1 MDSSGGKRERSFLQ
15 CQWGGLIETLLEQYG
30 EWVAVEELT
39 KIEPTIVE
47 RLQALE
53 GCKSLYEVIK
63 VFQKYAYDWP
73 SIEPNADS
81 WMNRINS
88 PLLDQLSRAFT
99 YAVQVVEMSK
109 DQFTYYGICQGMPF
123 HVRHLMY
130 LRMMEHVMTNEAME
144 AWDFVLDRGLVDLSE
159 YNYASMF
166 GHSSPKILSRM
177 PSMNSKEA
185 RSIVQKTHSDRVL
198 DIILESKLLSLE
210 QMFECIES
218 NGWHP
223 CATVVKW
230 ALEHGS
236 VRIRI
241 RNYFLSPDIQFL
253 KELITLGTKREHVE
267 WYGIMIADRAL
278 RNAAHTQGF
287 WYDILQ
293 ELAELQIPLSSV
305 KERPVNLN
313 LYKQLYKCGYRAT
326 SDVYQHAFS
335 SFDIDYVKA
344 LLAHQVPLP
353 ANALWMLIHTPS
365 LPKHL
370 QRKPST
376 DSRWFKQT
384 VLRLLMEHGCKMTA
398 ADHSTLQNTRPG
410 FAKLVQS
417 AVQ

>member
-1 MDSSGGKRERSFLQ
+1 MDSLAQKRERAFLQ
-15 CQWGGLIETLLEQYG
+15 CQWGGLIDTLAEQYG
-30 EWVAVEELT
+30 ESVTVEELT
-39 KIEPTIVE
+39 KIEPTLVD

-73 SIEPNADS
+73 SIAPNADS
-81 WMNRINS
+81 WMNRVNS
-88 PLLDQLSRAFT
+88 PLLDQLTRAFT
-99 YAVQVVEMSK
+99 HAVQVVEMSK
-109 DQFTYYGICQGMPF
+109 SHFEYYGICQCKPF
-123 HVRHLMY
+123 HVRHVMY
-130 LRMMEHVMTNEAME
+130 LRMMEHIMTNEAME
-144 AWDFVLDRGLVDLSE
+144 AWNFVLDRGLVDLSE

-177 PSMNSKEA
+177 PAFDSKDA

-198 DIILESKLLSLE
+198 DMILESKLLSLE
-210 QMFECIES
+210 QMLECIES

-241 RNYFLSPDIQFL
+241 RNYFLSADIQFL
-253 KELITLGTKREHVE
+253 KELIALGTKREHVE

-278 RNAAHTQGF
+278 HNAAHTQGF
-287 WYDILQ
+287 WFDILQ

-305 KERPVNLN
+305 KERPVNLK
-313 LYKQLYKCGYRAT
+313 LYKQLYKYGYRAT
-326 SDVYQHAFS
+326 SDVYQNAFS
-335 SFDIDYVKA
+335 SLDIDYVKA
-344 LLAHQVPLP
+344 LLAHHAPLP
-353 ANALWMLIHTPS
+353 ANALWMVIHTPS
-365 LPKHL
+365 PPKHL
-370 QRKPST
+370 QRAPNT
-376 DSRWFKQT
+376 DARWFKQT
-384 VLRLLMEHGCKMTA
+384 VLRLLMEHGSKMTA